1 MEVFIISFNRKNK
14 NDKKGKLD
22 GSNNLK
28 IMFLFWLNQ
37 VIFQQIMVSFLPR
50 TKQYNK
56 KKCLEVKI
64 YSSMISPF
72 EDIIQ

>member
-1 MEVFIISFNRKNK
+1 MEAFIISFNRKNK

>member
-1 MEVFIISFNRKNK
+1 
-14 NDKKGKLD
+14 
-22 GSNNLK
+22 
-28 IMFLFWLNQ
+28 
-37 VIFQQIMVSFLPR
+37 MVSFLPR

-64 YSSMISPF
+64 YLSMISPF

>member
-28 IMFLFWLNQ
+28 IMFLF
-37 VIFQQIMVSFLPR
+37 
-50 TKQYNK
+50 
-56 KKCLEVKI
+56 
-64 YSSMISPF
+64 
-72 EDIIQ
+72 

>member
-1 MEVFIISFNRKNK
+1 MEVFIISFNRKNQ

-56 KKCLEVKI
+56 RKCLEVKI

>member
-1 MEVFIISFNRKNK
+1 
-14 NDKKGKLD
+14 
-22 GSNNLK
+22 
-28 IMFLFWLNQ
+28 
-37 VIFQQIMVSFLPR
+37 MVSFLPR

-72 EDIIQ
+72 EDNIYSVARFSPLKVNMPILGPNAYLAAGLIFFCLN

>member
-1 MEVFIISFNRKNK
+1 MTAFIILLNRKNE

-50 TKQYNK
+50 TTQYNK
-56 KKCLEVKI
+56 KKCLEVKT

>member
-56 KKCLEVKI
+56 RKCLEVKI

>member
-1 MEVFIISFNRKNK
+1 MKAFIISYNRKNK

-56 KKCLEVKI
+56 RKCLEVKI